1 MAIAYDSVSP
11 DTSTA
16 AGASTLTSGAFTISG
31 SDRLLIGVTAAA
43 AASGRA
49 THSGMKW
56 RGSGGTALTQIG
68 STLDVGTGGRLSTW
82 RLIAPDAVSDTIYGL
97 LSDSDDEVA
106 IGGVS
111 YTGVDQ
117 TTPVGTPVT
126 NTGTIVGS
134 ASGNMT
140 ATVTTTAG
148 DLVVAV
154 FWLVATSAANPDLTP
169 NGTPT
174 PTGRYDIETTQLGF
188 EALQV
193 QEVVATG
200 TSTTVSCQYSSGGS
214 FSGDWGVIA
223 FVVNASGGTQITPGL
238 GQLTLTGQQ
247 PTALRSGD
255 YQISTEQAIFNLQSS
270 IPEHIKTSKEPPSPV
285 ASDGTATTV
294 GAATTAWSINFPAA
308 SIGDMIVAIIA
319 WDDSTTVTSVTA
331 PAGPN
336 SEAASSIV
344 GPQASASTEMRMQAW
359 RWIAT
364 GSWSAG
370 QRTFSAAAAETCNAY
385 VFKIAKGRFD
395 PNTPIGA
402 SSSRASAGTAESA
415 VLSPSFSV
423 GSTDGDGRL
432 LIAYGSDADAITAP
446 ASGTTTLRN
455 NTSGGVGFCVVT
467 RDAYL
472 TNSES
477 LTATTAT
484 IASDSWASLA
494 FVLRA
499 PDNPIVHV
507 PGEGR
512 LSLVGYEPTV
522 STASGSNP
530 NIASGLGQLTL
541 TGFAPDVIVP
551 VFIDSGLGELVLTG
565 FAPSI
570 GGDLSVSSGLGE
582 LTITGYAPSLTV
594 ASGIVPGVGQ
604 LVITG
609 YEPSQTLTLPSPAA
623 AALVITGLAPTVNL
637 TVSAFPGLG
646 QLTITGLVPTLSVT
660 ENVFID
666 AGLGQLTLEGFAP
679 QIGDS
684 PTISSGLGELVITGL
699 VPTVSVTEHQFITS
713 GLGELQITGLAP
725 EVREQLYI
733 SLGIE
738 GLTLT
743 GYAPTLQEDTGANIN
758 TGLGELLI
766 NGYAPT
772 IEGADEERR
781 TTGVPGRS
789 FQFLIYINGKPHYG
803 THEEISELIE
813 ELAEKDAEQ
822 PKKPRT
828 RIVVQQGKPIL
839 KGEPKPTKAELM
851 QVQTNLR
858 DYYLEVYAKIKLKEM
873 EDDEDFLLLL

>member
-1 MAIAYDSVSP
+1 MSLYSDSAALG
-11 DTSTA
+11 TSD
-16 AGASTLTSGAFTISG
+16 AGATTQDSGSTVIPSGAVLYAFVVSSDGTPAAPSG
-31 SDRLLIGVTAAA
+31 V
-43 AASGRA
+43 
-49 THSGMKW
+49 KW
-56 RGSGGTALTQIG
+56 DPTGANETMTQIG
-68 STLDVGTGGRLSTW
+68 STLSFSFGRGSLW
-82 RLIAPDAVSDTIYGL
+82 RLITPTAGTAVVRATWGSNQSERTVFTWVGTEIDT
-97 LSDSDDEVA
+97 SNPNE
-106 IGGVS
+106 
-111 YTGVDQ
+111 
-117 TTPVGTPVT
+117 TPVT
-126 NTGTIVGS
+126 ATGT
-134 ASGNMT
+134 NTTPT
-140 ATVTTTAG
+140 ATASTGVQSG
-148 DLVVAV
+148 DLVLAFAGYQHSVTNIRT
-154 FWLVATSAANPDLTP
+154 FDSPSGTEREDTYSSPDAYS
-169 NGTPT
+169 G
-174 PTGRYDIETTQLGF
+174 G
-188 EALQV
+188 AV
-193 QEVVATG
+193 QEQTASG
-200 TSTTVSCQYSSGGS
+200 TSISPQWTLSGAVDG
-214 FSGDWGVIA
+214 WGI
-223 FVVNASGGTQITPGL
+223 FVVPLNTAGNITTGL
-238 GQLTLTGQQ
+238 GQLTVTGHA

-255 YQISTEQAIFNLQSS
+255 YQISTEQAIFNLQAS

-294 GAATTAWSINFPAA
+294 GSATTAWSINFPAA
-308 SIGDMIVAIIA
+308 SIGDLIVAIIA

-385 VFKIAKGRFD
+385 VFKVAKGRFD

-423 GSTDGDGRL
+423 GSTDGDSRL
-432 LIAYGSDADAITAP
+432 LIAFGSDADAITAP
-446 ASGTTTLRN
+446 ASGTSTLYN
-455 NTSGGVGFCVVT
+455 ALGGAVGLCVVT
-467 RDAYL
+467 RNAYL

-484 IASDSWASLA
+484 IASDSWATLA
-494 FVLRA
+494 LVLRA

-522 STASGSNP
+522 TNSGAGSPSIST
-530 NIASGLGQLTL
+530 GLGALTL
-541 TGFAPDVIVP
+541 TGLAPDVRIP
-551 VFIDSGLGELVLTG
+551 VFIDSGLGQLTLTG

-637 TVSAFPGLG
+637 TVSASPGLG
-646 QLTITGLVPTLSVT
+646 QLTLTGFAPTLSVT

-666 AGLGQLTLEGFAP
+666 AGLGQLTLTGLAP

-684 PTISSGLGELVITGL
+684 PNISSGLGQLVITGL
-699 VPTVSVTEHQFITS
+699 APTVSVTEHQFITP

-725 EVREQLYI
+725 DVREQLYI

-738 GLTLT
+738 GLTIT
-743 GYAPTLQEDTGANIN
+743 GYAPTLQQDTGANIN